1 MYVRLGWHSGF
12 KATGESL
19 KVVAKDLDPAQLD
32 ELRQLYALRHKELRE
47 AQAAE
52 EHASGK
58 DGVAVAAAASATPP
72 ATRKAE
78 KPPPVAT
85 TASAAGSAAPHVG
98 TAPRATATTCPRVVV
113 CTVTSVEVY
122 DNAAANGGKNGRRSV
137 SVGKDDNPVV
147 RASII
152 FAGAD
157 SAAVVCLAKVRVT

>member
-58 DGVAVAAAASATPP
+58 DGVATAASATPP

-85 TASAAGSAAPHVG
+85 TASAAGSAAPHVV
-98 TAPRATATTCPRVVV
+98 TAPRATSTTCPRVVV

-122 DNAAANGGKNGRRSV
+122 DNTAVNGGKNGRRSKV

-157 SAAVVCLAKVRVT
+157 SAAVVCLTKVRMT